1 MIMRS
6 TAGLRLAVAV
16 VLTLIDRTLN
26 RQRGKRWPGY
36 PKSKAAPRSFRVY
49 RAIDRAIE
57 VILPEVNGPF
67 EDDEAVG
74 CAA

>member
-16 VLTLIDRTLN
+16 ALVRIDETLN
-26 RQRGKRWPGY
+26 RAQGKRWPGY
-36 PKSKAAPRSFRVY
+36 PKAQAAPRSFRVY

-57 VILPEVNGPF
+57 KILPEVNGPF
-67 EDDEAVG
+67 DDEVVG
-74 CAA
+74 RAA